1 MLQGS
6 FSMAGL
12 VLASWL
18 RKSRRRVVR
27 INTALE
33 VLERRSLLSMVA
45 DVVVEPPAIDET
57 GIVEECEPAEFVDVE
72 LDGGLEQEGEFDG
85 SELTDWSEPGDEN
98 WTEEGVVWDEGEF
111 VDGEVWTFGDGGE
124 LEPFDPEQFVCYCGM
139 PMDGEETP
147 CDPLAEEELWDDSVF
162 WTFMT
167 DPEAWNDDGTV
178 WEEIPTDEGEILP
191 EEIWTFEET
200 TDVTLDD
207 PIDWVGVPR
216 WIGYNYRGHGT
227 IAEGEE
233 PAGEF
238 NQFPGVYYFS
248 PMMNSVGP
256 DGEEWNDPRLDDQ
269 FPGDEEIL
277 VLDDP
282 TVDDDGGLIKTLD
295 EEFPDEM
302 IRTFGFPS
310 PAFGDGAAPL
320 EAMMSSGPGSLNG
333 TAGIGAPAADLW
345 GGWQLSLVGKPHASS
360 GLLDDD
366 DEAEIL

>member
-1 MLQGS
+1 MRQGS

-12 VLASWL
+12 GLAAWL

-33 VLERRSLLSMVA
+33 LLERRSLLSMVA

-57 GIVEECEPAEFVDVE
+57 GIVDECEPAEFVDVE
-72 LDGGLEQEGEFDG
+72 LDWGLEPDGEFDG
-85 SELTDWSEPGDEN
+85 SEWIFWSEPGDEN
-98 WTEEGVVWDEGEF
+98 WTEEGAVWDEGEF
-111 VDGEVWTFGDGGE
+111 VDGEVWTFGDGSE
-124 LEPFDPEQFVCYCGM
+124 LEPIDPSEFICYCGM
-139 PMDGEETP
+139 PTDGEEFP
-147 CDPLAEEELWDDSVF
+147 CDPLPEEELWD
-162 WTFMT
+162 
-167 DPEAWNDDGTV
+167 EN
-178 WEEIPTDEGEILP
+178 EILP
-191 EEIWTFEET
+191 EEIWTFEGS

-207 PIDWVGVPR
+207 PIDWIGVPR

-233 PAGEF
+233 PAGEL
-238 NQFPGVYYFS
+238 NEFPGVCYFF
-248 PMMNSVGP
+248 PLMNSVGP
-256 DGEEWNDPRLDDQ
+256 DGEEWNDPRLDDEYS
-269 FPGDEEIL
+269 GDEEIL

-282 TVDDDGGLIKTLD
+282 PVDDDGGLIKTLD

-345 GGWQLSLVGKPHASS
+345 GGWQLSLVGKPPASS

>member
-1 MLQGS
+1 MRQGS

-72 LDGGLEQEGEFDG
+72 LDGGLELDGEFDG
-85 SELTDWSEPGDEN
+85 SEFTDWSEPSDEN

-124 LEPFDPEQFVCYCGM
+124 LEPFDPTQFVCYCGM
-139 PMDGEETP
+139 PTDGEEFP
-147 CDPLAEEELWDDSVF
+147 CDPLPEEELWD
-162 WTFMT
+162 
-167 DPEAWNDDGTV
+167 EN
-178 WEEIPTDEGEILP
+178 EILP

-207 PIDWVGVPR
+207 PIDWIGVPR

-227 IAEGEE
+227 LGDGDEQ
-233 PAGEF
+233 AGEF
-238 NQFPGVYYFS
+238 NEFPEVCYFL
-248 PMMNSVGP
+248 PLMNSVGP

-310 PAFGDGAAPL
+310 PTFGDGAAPL

-333 TAGIGAPAADLW
+333 TAGVGAPAADLW